1 MLERLVSFI
10 RGPRDVNARPRPSAP
25 IPPAVRRRLHADNSA
40 EPLFPKLRAY
50 GTGRPGVTQEREEWW
65 VIRDDRGRVV
75 GGAMVGYMGPNHPVS
90 IDVAV
95 DPRRQGEGW
104 ASRLYEALELS
115 GFDMEAGSAAS
126 LAHTT
131 MTPDGY
137 LFMRARRMK
146 MEPDG
151 ESKIAAVANVCP
163 GCGPMDNRGRAIDGG
178 ANPSP
183 N

>member
-1 MLERLVSFI
+1 MLDRLVSFI
-10 RGPRDVNARPRPSAP
+10 RGPREASATPRPGAP
-25 IPPAVRRRLHADNSA
+25 IPPAVRRRLHLDNPI
-40 EPLFPKLRAY
+40 EPLFPRLRAY
-50 GTGRPGVTQEREEWW
+50 GTGRPGVTQERDEWW

-75 GGAMVGYMGPNHPVS
+75 GGAMVADMGRNHPVS

-104 ASRLYEALELS
+104 ASRLYGALERH
-115 GFDMEAGSAAS
+115 GIDMEAGSAAS

-146 MEPDG
+146 MDPSAEA
-151 ESKIAAVANVCP
+151 KIAAEANVCP
-163 GCGPMDNRGRAIDGG
+163 GCGPMDDRGLPIDGRADSAGH
-178 ANPSP
+178 
-183 N
+183 